1 MEGDINSLAGDPTF
15 RRVSDMSESSSV
27 LRDARLNTIDVTGSN
42 PAAESR
48 LHNSNSLVR
57 VSHA

>member
-27 LRDARLNTIDVTGSN
+27 LARCAL
-42 PAAESR
+42 E
-48 LHNSNSLVR
+48 HY
-57 VSHA
+57 